1 MLIGEV
7 PAYEEQNVTYGNQYE
22 ILQQERDGDS
32 CSGHVIKEDTR
43 KYSWVFLY
51 PVDCK
56 VLTHV
61 PW

>member
-32 CSGHVIKEDTR
+32 CSGNVIKGDTR

-51 PVDCK
+51 TVDCK
-56 VLTHV
+56 VLT
-61 PW
+61 